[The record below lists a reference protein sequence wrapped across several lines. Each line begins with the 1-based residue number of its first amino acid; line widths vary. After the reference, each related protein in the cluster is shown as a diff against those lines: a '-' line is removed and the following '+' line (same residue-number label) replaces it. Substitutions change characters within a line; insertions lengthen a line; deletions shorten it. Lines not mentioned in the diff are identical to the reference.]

1 METYMVH
8 TKETVS
14 ESGVFSARYF
24 LTSRLNMETDRVNLR
39 IQSKCGIMPTRKS
52 HEPGHF

>member
-39 IQSKCGIMPTRKS
+39 IQSKCGIMRTRKS